1 MNHRTYL
8 KIDLNKLEHN
18 FNCVRNKLPN
28 NIKIL
33 GVIKA
38 NAYGHG
44 AVEIGKFLDGKCDFF
59 GVACIEEAVELKKA
73 EIKTPILILGRV
85 FPFDIETAV
94 KYDVRIPI
102 FSYDDAVALSNE
114 AVKQGKNMPFH
125 FCIDTGMS
133 RIGFQVSEESA
144 DICKSITELPNIF
157 AEGLF
162 SHFATADEK
171 DLSKAVE
178 QRNKYKEFCK
188 MLSDRGIEI
197 PIKHLNNSAG
207 IMNFDEY
214 FDMCRMGII
223 TYGLYPSDEVDK
235 DILDL
240 EPIMSWHAK
249 ISHIKELEP
258 NREISYGGTFKT
270 DRVTKVATVPVG
282 YADGFP
288 RCLSNKG
295 KVIING
301 KYAKILGRVCM
312 DQFMVDVTGM
322 DVKEGDKV
330 TLAGKDGSE
339 EILIDDLA
347 ALAGTFN
354 YEFVCDLGKRVPRV
368 FVKDGKIVGT
378 KDYFED
384 DYEVEI

>member
-8 KIDLNKLEHN
+8 EIDLNKLEHN
-18 FNCVRNKLPN
+18 FNCVRNKLPDDV
-28 NIKIL
+28 KIL

-44 AVEIGKFLDGKCDFF
+44 AVEIGKFLDDKCDFF

-73 EIKTPILILGRV
+73 GIKTPILILGRV

-102 FSYDDAVALSNE
+102 FSYEDAVALSNE
-114 AVKQGKNMPFH
+114 AVKQGKNVPFH

-133 RIGFQVSEESA
+133 RIGFQINEESA

-171 DLSKAVE
+171 DLSKTVE
-178 QRNKYKEFCK
+178 QRNQYKKFCK
-188 MLSDRGIEI
+188 MLSDREVEI

-207 IMNFDEY
+207 IMNFDEH

-235 DILDL
+235 DLLDL
-240 EPIMSWHAK
+240 EPIMSWHTK
-249 ISHIKELEP
+249 IAHIKDLEP

-312 DQFMVDVTGM
+312 DQFMVDVSDIECNVNDEVVLFGTQ
-322 DVKEGDKV
+322 KNAHIS
-330 TLAGKDGSE
+330 LE
-339 EILIDDLA
+339 ELSNSA
-347 ALAGTFN
+347 YSFN
-354 YEFVCDLGKRVPRV
+354 YELPCRIPLRVNRV
-368 FVKDGKIVGT
+368 YVYNGQTVKDVGL
-378 KDYFED
+378 
-384 DYEVEI
+384 V

>member
-144 DICKSITELPNIF
+144 DICKNITELPNIF

-235 DILDL
+235 GILDL

-312 DQFMVDVTGM
+312 DQFMVDVSDIECNINDEVVLFGTQ
-322 DVKEGDKV
+322 KNAHIS
-330 TLAGKDGSE
+330 LE
-339 EILIDDLA
+339 ELSNSA
-347 ALAGTFN
+347 YSFN
-354 YEFVCDLGKRVPRV
+354 YELPCRIPVRVNRV
-368 FVKDGKIVGT
+368 YVYNDKVVEDVGLA
-378 KDYFED
+378 
-384 DYEVEI
+384 

>member
-18 FNCVRNKLPN
+18 FNCVRNKLPS

-178 QRNKYKEFCK
+178 QRNKYKKFCK

-240 EPIMSWHAK
+240 EPIMSWHSK

-312 DQFMVDVTGM
+312 DQFMVDVSDIECNINDEVVLFGTQ
-322 DVKEGDKV
+322 KNAHISLEE
-330 TLAGKDGSE
+330 LANS
-339 EILIDDLA
+339 A
-347 ALAGTFN
+347 YSFN
-354 YEFVCDLGKRVPRV
+354 YELPCRIPVRVNRV
-368 FVKDGKIVGT
+368 YVYNDRTVKDVGLA
-378 KDYFED
+378 
-384 DYEVEI
+384 

>member
-18 FNCVRNKLPN
+18 FNCVRNKLPSDV
-28 NIKIL
+28 KIL

-44 AVEIGKFLDGKCDFF
+44 AVEIGKFLDDKCDFF

-102 FSYDDAVALSNE
+102 FSYEDAVVLSNE
-114 AVKQGKNMPFH
+114 AVKQGKNVPFH

-162 SHFATADEK
+162 SHFATADEN

-178 QRNKYKEFCK
+178 QRNKYKKFCK
-188 MLSDRGIEI
+188 MLSDREVEI

-235 DILDL
+235 GILDL

-249 ISHIKELEP
+249 ISHVKELEP

-270 DRVTKVATVPVG
+270 DKVTKVATVPVG

-295 KVIING
+295 RVIING

-312 DQFMVDVTGM
+312 DQFMVDVSDIECNVNDEVVLFGTQ
-322 DVKEGDKV
+322 KNAHIS
-330 TLAGKDGSE
+330 LE
-339 EILIDDLA
+339 ELSNSA
-347 ALAGTFN
+347 YSFN
-354 YEFVCDLGKRVPRV
+354 YELPCRIPLRVNRVYVYNGKT
-368 FVKDGKIVGT
+368 VKDVGLL
-378 KDYFED
+378 
-384 DYEVEI
+384 

>member
-44 AVEIGKFLDGKCDFF
+44 AVEICKFLDGKCDFF

-178 QRNKYKEFCK
+178 QRNKYKAFCK
-188 MLSDRGIEI
+188 MLSDREIEI

-312 DQFMVDVTGM
+312 DQFMVDVSDIECNINDEVVLFGTQ
-322 DVKEGDKV
+322 KNAHIS
-330 TLAGKDGSE
+330 LE
-339 EILIDDLA
+339 ELSNSA
-347 ALAGTFN
+347 YSFN
-354 YEFVCDLGKRVPRV
+354 YELPCRIPVRVNRV
-368 FVKDGKIVGT
+368 YVYNDEVVEDVGLA
-378 KDYFED
+378 
-384 DYEVEI
+384 

>member
-18 FNCVRNKLPN
+18 FNCVRNKLPDDV
-28 NIKIL
+28 KIL

-44 AVEIGKFLDGKCDFF
+44 AVEIGEFLDDKCDFF

-73 EIKTPILILGRV
+73 GIKTPILILGRV

-94 KYDVRIPI
+94 KYNVRIPI
-102 FSYDDAVALSNE
+102 FSYEDAVALSNE
-114 AVKQGKNMPFH
+114 AVKQGKNVPFH

-133 RIGFQVSEESA
+133 RIGFQVNEESA
-144 DICKSITELPNIF
+144 DICKKITELPNIF

-171 DLSKAVE
+171 DLSKTVE
-178 QRNKYKEFCK
+178 QRNQYKKFCK
-188 MLSDRGIEI
+188 MLSDREVEI

-207 IMNFDEY
+207 IMNFDEH

-235 DILDL
+235 GILDL
-240 EPIMSWHAK
+240 EPIMSWHTKVA
-249 ISHIKELEP
+249 HIKDLEP

-312 DQFMVDVTGM
+312 DQFMVDVSDIECNVNDEVVLFGTQ
-322 DVKEGDKV
+322 KNAHIS
-330 TLAGKDGSE
+330 LE
-339 EILIDDLA
+339 ELSNSA
-347 ALAGTFN
+347 YSFN
-354 YEFVCDLGKRVPRV
+354 YELPCRIPLRVNRV
-368 FVKDGKIVGT
+368 YVYNGQTVKDVGL
-378 KDYFED
+378 
-384 DYEVEI
+384 V

>member
-18 FNCVRNKLPN
+18 FNCVRNKLPDDV
-28 NIKIL
+28 KIL

-44 AVEIGKFLDGKCDFF
+44 AVEIGEFLDDKCDFF

-73 EIKTPILILGRV
+73 GIKTPILILGRV

-102 FSYDDAVALSNE
+102 FSYEDAVALSNE
-114 AVKQGKNMPFH
+114 AVKQGKNVPFH

-133 RIGFQVSEESA
+133 RIGFQVNEESA
-144 DICKSITELPNIF
+144 DICKKITELPNIF

-171 DLSKAVE
+171 DLSKTVE
-178 QRNKYKEFCK
+178 QRNQYKKFCK
-188 MLSDRGIEI
+188 MLSDREVEI

-207 IMNFDEY
+207 IMNFDEH

-235 DILDL
+235 GILDL
-240 EPIMSWHAK
+240 EPIMSWHTKVA
-249 ISHIKELEP
+249 HIKDLEP

-295 KVIING
+295 NVIING

-312 DQFMVDVTGM
+312 DQFMVDVSDIECNVNDEVVLFGTQ
-322 DVKEGDKV
+322 
-330 TLAGKDGSE
+330 KDAHISLE
-339 EILIDDLA
+339 ELSNSA
-347 ALAGTFN
+347 YSFN
-354 YEFVCDLGKRVPRV
+354 YELPCRIPLRVNRV
-368 FVKDGKIVGT
+368 YVYNGQTVKDVGL
-378 KDYFED
+378 
-384 DYEVEI
+384 V

>member
-8 KIDLNKLEHN
+8 EIDLNKLEHN
-18 FNCVRNKLPN
+18 FNCVRNKLPDDV
-28 NIKIL
+28 KIL

-44 AVEIGKFLDGKCDFF
+44 AVEIGEFLDDKCDFF

-85 FPFDIETAV
+85 FPFDMETAV

-102 FSYDDAVALSNE
+102 FSYEDAVALSNE
-114 AVKQGKNMPFH
+114 AVKQGKNVPFH

-133 RIGFQVSEESA
+133 RIGFQVNEESA
-144 DICKSITELPNIF
+144 DICKKITELPNIF
-157 AEGLF
+157 VEGLF

-171 DLSKAVE
+171 DLSKTVE
-178 QRNKYKEFCK
+178 QRNQYKKFCK
-188 MLSDRGIEI
+188 MLSDRKIEI

-207 IMNFDEY
+207 IMNFDEH

-235 DILDL
+235 DLLDL
-240 EPIMSWHAK
+240 EPIMSWHTK
-249 ISHIKELEP
+249 IAHIKDLEP

-312 DQFMVDVTGM
+312 DQFMVDVSDIECNVNDEVVLFGTQ
-322 DVKEGDKV
+322 KNAHIS
-330 TLAGKDGSE
+330 LE
-339 EILIDDLA
+339 ELSNSA
-347 ALAGTFN
+347 YSFN
-354 YEFVCDLGKRVPRV
+354 YELPCRIPLRVNRVYVYNGKT
-368 FVKDGKIVGT
+368 VKDVGL
-378 KDYFED
+378 
-384 DYEVEI
+384 I

>member
-28 NIKIL
+28 DIKIL

-207 IMNFDEY
+207 IMNFDEH

-312 DQFMVDVTGM
+312 DQFMVDVSDIECNINDEVVLFGTQ
-322 DVKEGDKV
+322 KNAHIS
-330 TLAGKDGSE
+330 LE
-339 EILIDDLA
+339 ELSNSA
-347 ALAGTFN
+347 YSFN
-354 YEFVCDLGKRVPRV
+354 YELPCRIPVRVNRV
-368 FVKDGKIVGT
+368 YVYNDEVVEDVGLA
-378 KDYFED
+378 
-384 DYEVEI
+384 

>member
-8 KIDLNKLEHN
+8 EIDLNKLEHN
-18 FNCVRNKLPN
+18 FNCVRNKLPDDV
-28 NIKIL
+28 KIL

-44 AVEIGKFLDGKCDFF
+44 AVEIGKFLDDKCDFF
-59 GVACIEEAVELKKA
+59 GVACIEEAVELKNA
-73 EIKTPILILGRV
+73 GIKTPILILGRV

-102 FSYDDAVALSNE
+102 FSYEDAVALSNE
-114 AVKQGKNMPFH
+114 AVKQGKNVPFH

-178 QRNKYKEFCK
+178 QRNKYKKFCK
-188 MLSDRGIEI
+188 MLSDRGVEI

-223 TYGLYPSDEVDK
+223 TYGLYPSEEVDK
-235 DILDL
+235 GILDL

-249 ISHIKELEP
+249 ISHVKDLEP
-258 NREISYGGTFKT
+258 NREISYGGIFKT
-270 DRVTKVATVPVG
+270 DKVTKVATVPVG

-312 DQFMVDVTGM
+312 DQFMVDVSDIECNVNDEVVLFGTQKGACIS
-322 DVKEGDKV
+322 
-330 TLAGKDGSE
+330 LE
-339 EILIDDLA
+339 ELSNSA
-347 ALAGTFN
+347 YSFN
-354 YEFVCDLGKRVPRV
+354 YELPCRIPLRVNRVYVYNGKT
-368 FVKDGKIVGT
+368 VKDVGL
-378 KDYFED
+378 
-384 DYEVEI
+384 V

>member
-18 FNCVRNKLPN
+18 FNCVRNKLPS

-171 DLSKAVE
+171 DLSKAVK

-312 DQFMVDVTGM
+312 DQFMVDVSDIECNINDEVVLFGTQ
-322 DVKEGDKV
+322 KNAHIS
-330 TLAGKDGSE
+330 LE
-339 EILIDDLA
+339 ELSNSA
-347 ALAGTFN
+347 YSFN
-354 YEFVCDLGKRVPRV
+354 YELPCRIPVRVNRVYVCNDEVV
-368 FVKDGKIVGT
+368 EDVGLA
-378 KDYFED
+378 
-384 DYEVEI
+384 

>member
-133 RIGFQVSEESA
+133 RIGFQVSEGSA

-312 DQFMVDVTGM
+312 DQFMVDVSDIECNINDEVVLFGTQ
-322 DVKEGDKV
+322 KNAHIS
-330 TLAGKDGSE
+330 LE
-339 EILIDDLA
+339 ELSNSA
-347 ALAGTFN
+347 YSFN
-354 YEFVCDLGKRVPRV
+354 YELPCRIPVRVNRV
-368 FVKDGKIVGT
+368 YVYNDEVVEDVGLA
-378 KDYFED
+378 
-384 DYEVEI
+384 

>member
-18 FNCVRNKLPN
+18 FNCVRNKLPSDV
-28 NIKIL
+28 KIL

-44 AVEIGKFLDGKCDFF
+44 AVEIGKFLDDKCDFF

-102 FSYDDAVALSNE
+102 FSYEDAVVLSNE
-114 AVKQGKNMPFH
+114 AVKQGKNVPFH

-162 SHFATADEK
+162 SHFATADEN

-178 QRNKYKEFCK
+178 QRNKYKKFCK
-188 MLSDRGIEI
+188 MLSDREVEI

-235 DILDL
+235 GILDL

-249 ISHIKELEP
+249 ISHVKELES

-270 DRVTKVATVPVG
+270 DKVTRVATVPVG

-295 KVIING
+295 RVIING

-312 DQFMVDVTGM
+312 DQFMVDVSDIECNINDEVVLFGTQ
-322 DVKEGDKV
+322 KNAHIS
-330 TLAGKDGSE
+330 LE
-339 EILIDDLA
+339 ELSNSA
-347 ALAGTFN
+347 YSFN
-354 YEFVCDLGKRVPRV
+354 YELPCRIPLRVNRVYVYNGKT
-368 FVKDGKIVGT
+368 VKDVGL
-378 KDYFED
+378 
-384 DYEVEI
+384 V

>member
-18 FNCVRNKLPN
+18 FNCVRNKLPSDV
-28 NIKIL
+28 KIL

-44 AVEIGKFLDGKCDFF
+44 AVEIGKFLDDKCDFF

-102 FSYDDAVALSNE
+102 FSYEDAVVLSNE

-178 QRNKYKEFCK
+178 QRNKYKKFCK
-188 MLSDRGIEI
+188 MLSDRGVEI

-235 DILDL
+235 GILDL
-240 EPIMSWHAK
+240 EPIMSWHTK
-249 ISHIKELEP
+249 ISHVKDLEQ

-312 DQFMVDVTGM
+312 DQFMVDVSDIECNVNDEVVLFGTQ
-322 DVKEGDKV
+322 KNAHIS
-330 TLAGKDGSE
+330 LE
-339 EILIDDLA
+339 ELSNSA
-347 ALAGTFN
+347 YSFN
-354 YEFVCDLGKRVPRV
+354 YELPCRIPLRVNRV
-368 FVKDGKIVGT
+368 YVYNGQTVKDVGL
-378 KDYFED
+378 
-384 DYEVEI
+384 I

>member
-249 ISHIKELEP
+249 ISHIKELEL

-312 DQFMVDVTGM
+312 DQFMVDVSDIECNINDEVVLFGTQ
-322 DVKEGDKV
+322 KNAHIS
-330 TLAGKDGSE
+330 LE
-339 EILIDDLA
+339 ELSNSA
-347 ALAGTFN
+347 YSFN
-354 YEFVCDLGKRVPRV
+354 YELPCRIPIRVNRV
-368 FVKDGKIVGT
+368 YVYNDEVVEDVGLA
-378 KDYFED
+378 
-384 DYEVEI
+384 

>member
-18 FNCVRNKLPN
+18 FNCVRNKLPSDV
-28 NIKIL
+28 KIL

-44 AVEIGKFLDGKCDFF
+44 AVEIGKFLDNKCDFF

-102 FSYDDAVALSNE
+102 FSYEDAVVLSNE
-114 AVKQGKNMPFH
+114 AVKQGKNVPFH

-133 RIGFQVSEESA
+133 RIGFQVSDESA

-162 SHFATADEK
+162 SHFATADEN

-178 QRNKYKEFCK
+178 QRNKYKKFCK
-188 MLSDRGIEI
+188 MLSDRKVEI

-235 DILDL
+235 GILDL

-249 ISHIKELEP
+249 ISHVKELEP

-270 DRVTKVATVPVG
+270 DKITKVATVPVG

-295 KVIING
+295 RVIING

-312 DQFMVDVTGM
+312 DQFMVDVSDIECNVNDEVVLFGTQ
-322 DVKEGDKV
+322 KNAHIS
-330 TLAGKDGSE
+330 LE
-339 EILIDDLA
+339 ELSNSA
-347 ALAGTFN
+347 YSFN
-354 YEFVCDLGKRVPRV
+354 YELPCRIPLRVNRVYVYNGKT
-368 FVKDGKIVGT
+368 VKNVGL
-378 KDYFED
+378 
-384 DYEVEI
+384 V

>member
-240 EPIMSWHAK
+240 EPIMSWHTK
-249 ISHIKELEP
+249 ISHIKELES

-312 DQFMVDVTGM
+312 DQFMVDVSDIECNINDEVVLFGTQ
-322 DVKEGDKV
+322 KNAHIS
-330 TLAGKDGSE
+330 LE
-339 EILIDDLA
+339 ELSNSA
-347 ALAGTFN
+347 YSFN
-354 YEFVCDLGKRVPRV
+354 YELPCRIPVRVNRV
-368 FVKDGKIVGT
+368 YVYNDEVVEDVGLA
-378 KDYFED
+378 
-384 DYEVEI
+384 

>member
-18 FNCVRNKLPN
+18 FNCVRNKLPS

-102 FSYDDAVALSNE
+102 FSYEDAVVLSNE
-114 AVKQGKNMPFH
+114 AVKQEKNVPFH

-133 RIGFQVSEESA
+133 RIGFQVSDESA

-162 SHFATADEK
+162 SHFATADEN

-188 MLSDRGIEI
+188 MLSDREVEI

-235 DILDL
+235 GILDL

-249 ISHIKELEP
+249 ISHVKELEP

-270 DRVTKVATVPVG
+270 DKITKVATVPVG

-295 KVIING
+295 RVIING

-312 DQFMVDVTGM
+312 DQFMVDVSDIECNVNDEVVLFGTQ
-322 DVKEGDKV
+322 KNAHIS
-330 TLAGKDGSE
+330 LE
-339 EILIDDLA
+339 ELSNSA
-347 ALAGTFN
+347 YSFN
-354 YEFVCDLGKRVPRV
+354 YELPCKIPLRVNRVYVYNGKT
-368 FVKDGKIVGT
+368 VKDVGL
-378 KDYFED
+378 
-384 DYEVEI
+384 V

>member
-18 FNCVRNKLPN
+18 FNCVRNKLPDDV
-28 NIKIL
+28 KIL

-44 AVEIGKFLDGKCDFF
+44 AVEIGEFLDDKCDFF

-73 EIKTPILILGRV
+73 GIKTPILILGRV

-102 FSYDDAVALSNE
+102 FSYEDAVALSNE
-114 AVKQGKNMPFH
+114 AVKQGKNVPFH

-133 RIGFQVSEESA
+133 RIGFQVNEESA

-171 DLSKAVE
+171 DLSKTVE
-178 QRNKYKEFCK
+178 QRNQYKKFCK
-188 MLSDRGIEI
+188 MLCDREVEI

-207 IMNFDEY
+207 IMNFDEH
-214 FDMCRMGII
+214 FDMCRMGIV

-235 DILDL
+235 GILDL
-240 EPIMSWHAK
+240 EPIMSWHTK
-249 ISHIKELEP
+249 IAHIKDLEP

-312 DQFMVDVTGM
+312 DQFMVDVSDIECNVNDEVVLFGTQ
-322 DVKEGDKV
+322 KNAHIS
-330 TLAGKDGSE
+330 LE
-339 EILIDDLA
+339 ELSNSA
-347 ALAGTFN
+347 YSFN
-354 YEFVCDLGKRVPRV
+354 YELPCRIPLRVNRV
-368 FVKDGKIVGT
+368 YVYNGQTVKDVGL
-378 KDYFED
+378 
-384 DYEVEI
+384 V

>member
-8 KIDLNKLEHN
+8 EIDLNKLEHN
-18 FNCVRNKLPN
+18 FNCVRNKLPDDV
-28 NIKIL
+28 KIL

-44 AVEIGKFLDGKCDFF
+44 AVEIGKFLDDKCDFF
-59 GVACIEEAVELKKA
+59 GVACIEEAVELKNA
-73 EIKTPILILGRV
+73 GIKTPILILGRV

-102 FSYDDAVALSNE
+102 FSYEDAVALSNE
-114 AVKQGKNMPFH
+114 AVKQGKNVPFH

-133 RIGFQVSEESA
+133 RIGFQVSEKSA
-144 DICKSITELPNIF
+144 DICKSIAELPNIF

-178 QRNKYKEFCK
+178 QRNKYKNFCK
-188 MLSDRGIEI
+188 MLSDRGVEI

-223 TYGLYPSDEVDK
+223 TYGLYPSEEVDK
-235 DILDL
+235 GILDL

-312 DQFMVDVTGM
+312 DQFMVDVSDIECNVNDEVVLFGTQ
-322 DVKEGDKV
+322 
-330 TLAGKDGSE
+330 KDACISLE
-339 EILIDDLA
+339 ELSNSA
-347 ALAGTFN
+347 YSFN
-354 YEFVCDLGKRVPRV
+354 YELPCRIPLRVNRVYVYNGKT
-368 FVKDGKIVGT
+368 VKDVGL
-378 KDYFED
+378 
-384 DYEVEI
+384 V